1 MENLLY
7 DYYGFHF
14 FPFYIIY
21 FFFLNN
27 FGFNISSELDNLKK
41 IIKTTINY
49 VLIYSFRKLNS
60 VIFEIY

>member
-1 MENLLY
+1 MIIMVFIF
-7 DYYGFHF
+7 FHF
-14 FPFYIIY
+14 NIIY

-41 IIKTTINY
+41 IMKTTINY